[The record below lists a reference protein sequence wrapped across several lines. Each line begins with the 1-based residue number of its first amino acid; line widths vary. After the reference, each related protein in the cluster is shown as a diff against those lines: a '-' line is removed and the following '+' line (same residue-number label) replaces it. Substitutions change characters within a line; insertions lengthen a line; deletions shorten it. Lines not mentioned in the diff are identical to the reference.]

1 EAVEYIREGE
11 KPLALYIFSSS
22 ENAIEHIL
30 KNTAAGGTAVND
42 CLMQFVNPKLPFGGC
57 NNSGIGRYHGF
68 HGFKA
73 FSHERAVFRQ
83 SRLFNP
89 MQILYPPYGGQ
100 FREAF
105 QRFIRHI
112 M

>member
-1 EAVEYIREGE
+1 
-11 KPLALYIFSSS
+11 
-22 ENAIEHIL
+22 
-30 KNTAAGGTAVND
+30 
-42 CLMQFVNPKLPFGGC
+42 MQFVNPKLPFGGC
-57 NNSGIGRYHGF
+57 NNSGLGRYHGH

-89 MQILYPPYGGQ
+89 MQIFYPPYGGQ
-100 FREAF
+100 FRETF
-105 QRFIRHI
+105 QKFIRHI